1 MKFTDNG
8 LFQPQEWSGA
18 NSVTSWRIF
27 SGDVAACCLGSALH
41 CPTAL
46 LGASPPTLP
55 RRIFTL
61 PLISFVR
68 LIMSG
73 AEVVAILS
81 IGASVIAVVDACNK
95 LIDRIKEFRGSAAF
109 VSLRSRLQLFSSNI
123 KSLDKITSTGVA
135 FDEEEQ
141 LLRDVLQ
148 GCKDTIEEL
157 DSLLTSLL
165 PEPNASA
172 WKKTRHAVRA
182 FLKDHRVRAV
192 LEELQEY
199 QNTILF
205 HLSSKAEQNT
215 RKAIFLLEEQKMAL
229 QMRQVSTS
237 GDVFSSHSAQDPS
250 SALYRQQ
257 MTVGTGCGFNDCHCF
272 CHLQPHAD
280 GFTGYSAGISR
291 CRCQGIQ
298 YELRTILLRK
308 LFQVSLAASWSN
320 GLSVAFSIKSKNVVR
335 DDNPGFELVGKCIY
349 SDGITFEE
357 ARAGLRALRDSGIID
372 FNDTTENGHGYLE
385 VC

>member
-1 MKFTDNG
+1 
-8 LFQPQEWSGA
+8 
-18 NSVTSWRIF
+18 
-27 SGDVAACCLGSALH
+27 
-41 CPTAL
+41 
-46 LGASPPTLP
+46 
-55 RRIFTL
+55 
-61 PLISFVR
+61 
-68 LIMSG
+68 MSG
-73 AEVVAILS
+73 AEVVAVLS

-182 FLKDHRVRAV
+182 FLKDHRVRTV

-229 QMRQVSTS
+229 QIRQVSTS
-237 GDVFSSHSAQDPS
+237 GDVFSSRPAQDPS
-250 SALYRQQ
+250 SALYRQHV
-257 MTVGTGCGFNDCHCF
+257 TVGTGCGFNDCHCF

-280 GFTGYSAGISR
+280 EFTGYSAGISR

-320 GLSVAFSIKSKNVVR
+320 GLSVAFSIKSKNVVP
-335 DDNPGFELVGKCIY
+335 DDNPGFVLVRKCIS
-349 SDGITFEE
+349 SDRITFEE
-357 ARAGLRALRDSGIID
+357 ARAGLRTLRDSGIID
-372 FNDTTENGHGYLE
+372 FNDTNENGHGYLE
-385 VC
+385 VR